1 MPWYHLIPFL
11 CLWERA
17 PWVFLLTR
25 LWNQALQK
33 DVAETAISG
42 TPTSKYD
49 ICPKPNPMVGTRLD
63 NGITWG
69 EDDFFAGWGETLG
82 KGTYGE
88 VVKAKDKRTRRTN
101 RACVCQKIWKCHC
114 EAKVMYGSC
123 DVVTGRCEPL
133 RSSTR
138 KRCLIQKGGP
148 TSRWKWKVKKGA
160 TSWGFWCC
168 GMKPWFEKLKL
179 KLGQISG
186 T

>member
-17 PWVFLLTR
+17 PWGPFCWQDSEIRLCRKMWPRRPFLGHLQASMTFVR
-25 LWNQALQK
+25 GQNPMLEPDWITALQ
-33 DVAETAISG
+33 AS
-42 TPTSKYD
+42 
-49 ICPKPNPMVGTRLD
+49 
-63 NGITWG
+63 
-69 EDDFFAGWGETLG
+69 GWGETLG

-101 RACVCQKIWKCHC
+101 TACVCQKIWKCKG
-114 EAKVMYGSC
+114 EAKVMHGSC

-148 TSRWKWKVKKGA
+148 TSRWKWKWKKGA

-179 KLGQISG
+179 KLGQIRG